1 MKHQPNLALLT
12 VVIGVALANAAPAQA
27 QEVNLTE
34 TDRDNLAATRAASLS
49 NPSTTS
55 TGGQLQSDARLVAS
69 AGDTSAQLTLST
81 HGEGKDAKSSS
92 DLSITFTAP
101 LSSDTKRA
109 DFLTVDG
116 LPGQWSVGFKFTQS
130 LLNLNDNS
138 ATAPLKRRVS
148 ALLTTASRN
157 CKAAAANQALTQTA
171 RESKCNGLMASQTG
185 DYLSP
190 AELTELNAIYNHTY
204 EVILD
209 RPYTVFG
216 LTGTI
221 GTQKFSYFDASTLAE
236 QSQRKVSYTAGAWV
250 GYLPHLKSSLFFVA
264 SFEAK
269 RDYTKAKAA
278 TYCPTGGTT
287 PTVKC
292 TTGPFGPPTE
302 EIDTKVTGKVRYR
315 SSADSPFGLEMA
327 ATYDIHDN
335 SWGIEFPVY
344 LILGKDNGLIGGVR
358 AAYDSKK
365 DDFEFGIFVGKRFDF
380 TGF

>member
-1 MKHQPNLALLT
+1 MKHRTHFALWIA
-12 VVIGVALANAAPAQA
+12 VIGAPFAIATPAQA
-27 QEVNLTE
+27 QEVILTDKDKGNIAE
-34 TDRDNLAATRAASLS
+34 KRAASLS

-55 TGGQLQSDARLVAS
+55 TGGQLQSDARLVAT
-69 AGDTSAQLTLST
+69 AGDTSAQLTLSS
-81 HGEGKDAKSSS
+81 HAKAKDAKSSS
-92 DLSITFTAP
+92 DFSITFTAP

-130 LLNLNDNS
+130 LLNLNDDS

-148 ALLTTASRN
+148 ALLSKATQTCKTA
-157 CKAAAANQALTQTA
+157 ATNQALTQTA
-171 RESKCNGLMASQTG
+171 RDSKCSGLMASQTG

-190 AELTELNAIYNHTY
+190 SELTELNAIYNNTY

-236 QSQRKVSYTAGAWV
+236 QSQRKFSYTAGAWV

-315 SSADSPFGLEMA
+315 GSADSPFGVELA

-380 TGF
+380 TGL